1 MDVLREEPPMTIGK
15 MAVDMLV
22 SALRSSTP
30 MAFVLCGEIMGQRA
44 GIVNIGVEGEMLVG
58 AATAFAVTSLTGSPW
73 LGLLAGATAGMALST
88 VHGVLCLYC
97 HTNQVASGVA
107 VLAIGA
113 GCSAYYGTPYVGRQI
128 AGFSPFAI
136 RGLPA
141 GMAEVLRSVSP
152 TMFLSLL
159 VPPLLAIFLYMT
171 RTGLRWRAVGE
182 APASARILG
191 LNPTAYRWAAVL
203 ACGFLA
209 GFGGAAL
216 SVDYAKG
223 WSEGMTAGRGLVA
236 LGLVVMTRWN
246 PLWTTPVAMIFGAAE
261 TLSLSIQSHGV
272 AVSPYLLSLF
282 PYLTPLVIL
291 AVHAKFSRKQ
301 GRMPASLADILKFS
315 A

>member
-1 MDVLREEPPMTIGK
+1 MTLTK
-15 MAVDMLV
+15 MGVDMLI

-30 MAFVLCGEIMGQRA
+30 MAFALCGEIMGQRA
-44 GIVNIGVEGEMLVG
+44 GIVNIGIEGEMLVG
-58 AATAFAVTSLTGSPW
+58 AATAFAVTAVTGSPW
-73 LGLLAGATAGMALST
+73 LGLLAGAAAGALLSSI
-88 VHGVLCLYC
+88 HGVLCLYC
-97 HTNQVASGVA
+97 RANQIASGVA

-113 GCSAYYGTPYVGRQI
+113 GCSAYFGTPYVGRQI
-128 AGFSPFAI
+128 AGFSPVSI
-136 RGLPA
+136 PGLPS
-141 GMAEVLRSVSP
+141 GLAEILRSISP
-152 TMFLSLL
+152 TMLL
-159 VPPLLAIFLYMT
+159 GLIVPPLLAVFLFMT

-191 LNPTAYRWAAVL
+191 INPVAVRWGAIL
-203 ACGFLA
+203 ACGLLA
-209 GFGGAAL
+209 GFGGGAL

-261 TLSLSIQSHGV
+261 SLSLSIQSHGIG
-272 AVSPYLLSLF
+272 VSPYLLSLF

-291 AVHAKFSRKQ
+291 AFHAKFSRKQ
-301 GRMPASLADILKFS
+301 GYMPASLADILKFS